1 MNNINKGI
9 LPLNFLI
16 AAHSTEDTKGSA
28 YNIKNGNN
36 SKNKW
41 WYSVRFCSYP
51 QYIIIQFMTSCEIKQ
66 INFTIS
72 HDKIPKQIDL
82 FYFSP
87 SNLNEYRVR
96 YKNFSDIKFEFCGS
110 LNPKYHIGNQ
120 REVIKI
126 PFCNG
131 GNNIRITNCLYLKIL
146 FRENYIDE
154 VRNPFNQIGIVNL
167 EFFGY
172 PSELNLQTSIFS
184 KNEKF
189 YMQGLNKD
197 DEYIDEIKTKIFYA
211 KKRYFAHQTDRGIY
225 EDIEQLRYFG
235 NIIIE
240 LKEERIKDTIL
251 NDTCTVNKIDKEIE
265 DIVQYVNDT
274 YRIYNQEV
282 IIYENDDC
290 VDYTNTVKHVYY
302 DEEEDNS
309 TNVPIQE
316 QHLSEDNKIA
326 MNVVVAPKEMDTV
339 SREIYE
345 RRMRKKEM
353 IQKSLEDAKE
363 KLKVENSSKINI

>member
-36 SKNKW
+36 SKNKG

-51 QYIIIQFMTSCEIKQ
+51 QYIIIQFMTLCEIKQ

-146 FRENYIDE
+146 SY
-154 VRNPFNQIGIVNL
+154 NPSS
-167 EFFGY
+167 FFI
-172 PSELNLQTSIFS
+172 T
-184 KNEKF
+184 
-189 YMQGLNKD
+189 
-197 DEYIDEIKTKIFYA
+197 
-211 KKRYFAHQTDRGIY
+211 
-225 EDIEQLRYFG
+225 
-235 NIIIE
+235 
-240 LKEERIKDTIL
+240 
-251 NDTCTVNKIDKEIE
+251 
-265 DIVQYVNDT
+265 
-274 YRIYNQEV
+274 
-282 IIYENDDC
+282 
-290 VDYTNTVKHVYY
+290 
-302 DEEEDNS
+302 
-309 TNVPIQE
+309 
-316 QHLSEDNKIA
+316 
-326 MNVVVAPKEMDTV
+326 
-339 SREIYE
+339 
-345 RRMRKKEM
+345 
-353 IQKSLEDAKE
+353 
-363 KLKVENSSKINI
+363 